1 LAAFFVRRSAH
12 LGGSEGAVV
21 STAGRR
27 SNWRRIGRLHAAA
40 STGSSRRCCP
50 QRARGSPRAY
60 LWGSVGAV
68 VSTCML
74 ALERA
79 RGSPRGLTQRHR
91 RAPFVLV
98 VLFDEARLVLDL
110 LVAGRQERQQRLDEC
125 ERVRAEREQH
135 QHRRAREALVLRRRM
150 QLLVTKQ
157 HLARHH
163 QMLRRM
169 QCKYLPARS
178 AIRDGQSRCNQDA
191 IKMQSYAIRSAIRD
205 GQSRC
210 NQMQSDAIR
219 SAIRDG
225 QSRCNQMQSDAIR
238 SAIREVLRG
247 TQWYSEVLRGTQ
259 RYSEVLR
266 GPCTQCEYGAVG
278 GEKEKGG

>member
-1 LAAFFVRRSAH
+1 MPRRAP
-12 LGGSEGAVV
+12 EAVV
-21 STAGRR
+21 VVA
-27 SNWRRIGRLHAAA
+27 LKE
-40 STGSSRRCCP
+40 
-50 QRARGSPRAY
+50 
-60 LWGSVGAV
+60 LAV
-68 VSTCML
+68 VL
-74 ALERA
+74 
-79 RGSPRGLTQRHR
+79 GLTQRHR

-125 ERVRAEREQH
+125 ERVRTEREQH

-191 IKMQSYAIRSAIRD
+191 IICNHMQSGARFEMANQDAIKMQSYAIRSAIRD

-210 NQMQSDAIR
+210 NQDAIKMQSGAR
-219 SAIRDG
+219 FERYSV
-225 QSRCNQMQSDAIR
+225 
-238 SAIREVLRG
+238 VLSGTQWYSVVLSGTQWYSVVLSG
-247 TQWYSEVLRGTQ
+247 TQWYSEVLARNASTATSGERRRGAAEAA
-259 RYSEVLR
+259 SEFVRFMLDLM
-266 GPCTQCEYGAVG
+266 G
-278 GEKEKGG
+278 